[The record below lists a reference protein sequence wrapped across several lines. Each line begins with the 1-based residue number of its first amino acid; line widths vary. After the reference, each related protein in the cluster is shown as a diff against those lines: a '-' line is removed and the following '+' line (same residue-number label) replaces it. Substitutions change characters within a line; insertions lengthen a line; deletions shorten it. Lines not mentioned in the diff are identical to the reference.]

1 MSDHAVSCAY
11 MYHVLT
17 DWVIFRAV
25 GTFARALDCSSS
37 VRQPS
42 LHMSA
47 AAASRDITLV
57 SGTHTVE
64 PCSTLLGFNWWFCKL
79 FFCVHWLQFHAM
91 DTLHRH
97 NYDLSSALSVLV
109 PAGGPVLCRDEMEEW
124 SASEA
129 AMFEEALEKYGKD
142 FNDIRQDFVSV
153 LLSFCLVILLT

>member
-1 MSDHAVSCAY
+1 ME
-11 MYHVLT
+11 LT
-17 DWVIFRAV
+17 VFFPCVYFLRAV

-57 SGTHTVE
+57 SLTHTLTQQYPMV
-64 PCSTLLGFNWWFCKL
+64 TLITYYNPFSLSIW
-79 FFCVHWLQFHAM
+79 VQFHAM

-153 LLSFCLVILLT
+153 CS

>member
-1 MSDHAVSCAY
+1 
-11 MYHVLT
+11 
-17 DWVIFRAV
+17 
-25 GTFARALDCSSS
+25 
-37 VRQPS
+37 
-42 LHMSA
+42 MSA

-57 SGTHTVE
+57 SLTHTLTSLYLIVTFIKYYN
-64 PCSTLLGFNWWFCKL
+64 P
-79 FFCVHWLQFHAM
+79 FFCVHWAQFHAM

-153 LLSFCLVILLT
+153 CSLMRSHSGLFNGLSVTCNRKLP